1 MFKIQNS
8 ALFIILVLSFSFLVY
23 PNNKTTDIKSN
34 VIVGAN
40 QISKY
45 ENLLKNKRIG
55 IVANHTSVI
64 FKKNLGHIHLVDS
77 LIKLDFDVRKIFA
90 PEHGFRG
97 TEPNGANIDDEIDIK
112 TGLKIISLHGTNR
125 KYGEINDEDLN
136 DIDIL
141 IFDIQDVGVRFYT
154 HISTLHYVMEA
165 SARNSIPL
173 IVLDRPN
180 PNAHYVD
187 GPVLE
192 LENKS
197 FIGMHEVPIVYG
209 LTIGEYSKMIN
220 NEGWLKNKIKSDLI
234 LIKLE
239 NYERNKEYDLPIIP
253 SPNLPNQKSINL
265 YPSLCLFEGTNVSV
279 GRGTDLQFQIYG
291 SPFLDKKKNEYKFT
305 PVKNN
310 GSKYPKHEKTL
321 CFGKILTNT
330 KRLYKFNLSYILE
343 AYADT
348 SNKEDFF
355 NNYFIKLAGTEN
367 LQNQI
372 VRDENE
378 DEIVKSWQEKLNIY
392 KRIRT
397 KYLIYNWNFNEE
409 KSFRI

>member
-1 MFKIQNS
+1 MFKIQN
-8 ALFIILVLSFSFLVY
+8 AVLFTVLVLNFTFLAY
-23 PNNKTTDIKSN
+23 SKNKTYNTKSS

-45 ENLLKNKRIG
+45 ENLIKDKRIG
-55 IVANHTSVI
+55 VIANHTSVI
-64 FKKNLGHIHLVDS
+64 FKKNFGHTHLVDS
-77 LIKLDFDVRKIFA
+77 LIKLNFDIRTIFA

-97 TEPNGANIDDEIDIK
+97 SEPNGANIDDEIDIK
-112 TGLKIISLHGTNR
+112 TGIKIISLHGSNR
-125 KYGEINDEDLN
+125 KYGEIEDKDLKN
-136 DIDIL
+136 IDIL

-197 FIGMHEVPIVYG
+197 FVGMHEVPIVYG
-209 LTIGEYSKMIN
+209 LTIGEYAKMIN
-220 NEGWLKNKIKSDLI
+220 NEGWLGNKIKSDLI

-239 NYERNKEYDLPIIP
+239 NYNRNKEYDLPINP

-265 YPSLCLFEGTNVSV
+265 YPSLCLFEGTNVSA

-291 SPFLDKKKNEYKFT
+291 SPYLDKKKNEFKFT
-305 PVKNN
+305 PVKNK
-310 GSKYPKHEKTL
+310 GSKYPKHENTL
-321 CFGKILTNT
+321 CFGKILSNT
-330 KRLYKFNLSYILE
+330 ERLHKFDLSFILE
-343 AYADT
+343 AYAHT
-348 SNKEDFF
+348 MNKEDFF
-355 NNYFIKLAGTEN
+355 NNYFIKLAGTED
-367 LQNQI
+367 LQSQI
-372 VRDENE
+372 IRGE
-378 DEIVKSWQEKLNIY
+378 DEEDIVKSWQKKLNIY
-392 KRIRT
+392 KKKRI
-397 KYLIYNWNFNEE
+397 KYLIYN
-409 KSFRI
+409 

>member
-8 ALFIILVLSFSFLVY
+8 IWFLILVFNFSFLLY
-23 PNNKTTDIKSN
+23 PNNKTTFIKSN

-64 FKKNLGHIHLVDS
+64 FKDDRGHTHLVDS
-77 LIKLDFDVRKIFA
+77 LIKLDFQINKIFA

-97 TEPNGANIDDEIDIK
+97 TEPNGANIDDEIDKK
-112 TGLKIISLHGTNR
+112 TGLKIISLHGKNR
-125 KYGEINDEDLN
+125 KYGEIDDGDLK

-165 SARNSIPL
+165 SARNRIPL

-192 LENKS
+192 FKNKS
-197 FIGMHEVPIVYG
+197 FVGMHEVPIVYG
-209 LTIGEYSKMIN
+209 LTIGEYAKMIN
-220 NEGWLKNKIKSDLI
+220 NEGWLENKIKSELI
-234 LIKLE
+234 MIKLE
-239 NYERNKEYDLPIIP
+239 NYDRNKEYNLPIVP

-265 YPSLCLFEGTNVSV
+265 YPSLCLFEGTNVSA

-291 SPFLDKKKNEYKFT
+291 SPFLDKNKNEYKFT

-310 GSKYPKHEKTL
+310 GSKYPKHENTV
-321 CFGKILTNT
+321 CFGKILTGT
-330 KRLYKFNLSYILE
+330 DRLSKFDLSFILD

-355 NNYFIKLAGTEN
+355 NNYFNKLAGTEN
-367 LQNQI
+367 LKRQI
-372 VRDENE
+372 IREE
-378 DEIVKSWQEKLNIY
+378 DEDKIIESWQKKLNIY
-392 KRIRT
+392 KRMRV
-397 KYLIYNWNFNEE
+397 KYLIYN
-409 KSFRI
+409 

>member
-8 ALFIILVLSFSFLVY
+8 IWFLILVFNFSFLLY
-23 PNNKTTDIKSN
+23 PNNKTTFIKSN

-64 FKKNLGHIHLVDS
+64 FKDDGGHTHLVDS
-77 LIKLDFDVRKIFA
+77 LIKLDFQINKIFA

-97 TEPNGANIDDEIDIK
+97 TEPNGANIDDEIDKK
-112 TGLKIISLHGTNR
+112 TGLKIISLHGKNR
-125 KYGEINDEDLN
+125 KYGEIDDGDLK

-165 SARNSIPL
+165 SARNRIPL

-192 LENKS
+192 FQNKS
-197 FIGMHEVPIVYG
+197 FVGMHEVPIVYG
-209 LTIGEYSKMIN
+209 LTIGEYAKMIN
-220 NEGWLKNKIKSDLI
+220 NEGWLENKMKSELI
-234 LIKLE
+234 MIKLE
-239 NYERNKEYDLPIIP
+239 NYDRNKEYNLPIVP

-265 YPSLCLFEGTNVSV
+265 YPSLCLFEGTNVSA

-291 SPFLDKKKNEYKFT
+291 SPFLDKNKNEYKFT

-310 GSKYPKHEKTL
+310 GSKYPKHENTV
-321 CFGKILTNT
+321 CFGKILTGT
-330 KRLYKFNLSYILE
+330 DRLNKFDLSFILD

-355 NNYFIKLAGTEN
+355 NNYFNKLAGTEN
-367 LQNQI
+367 LKRQI
-372 VRDENE
+372 IREE
-378 DEIVKSWQEKLNIY
+378 DEDKIIESWQKKLNIY
-392 KRIRT
+392 KRMRV
-397 KYLIYNWNFNEE
+397 KYLIYN
-409 KSFRI
+409 

>member
-1 MFKIQNS
+1 MFKIQN
-8 ALFIILVLSFSFLVY
+8 AVLFTFLVLNFTFLAY
-23 PNNKTTDIKSN
+23 SKNKTYDTKSS

-45 ENLLKNKRIG
+45 ENLIKDKRIG
-55 IVANHTSVI
+55 VVANHTSVI
-64 FKKNLGHIHLVDS
+64 FKKNFGHTHLVDS
-77 LIKLDFDVRKIFA
+77 LIKLNFDIRKIFA

-97 TEPNGANIDDEIDIK
+97 SEPNGANIDDEIDIK
-112 TGLKIISLHGTNR
+112 TGIKIISLHGSNR
-125 KYGEINDEDLN
+125 KYGEIEDKDLKN
-136 DIDIL
+136 IDIL

-197 FIGMHEVPIVYG
+197 FVGMHEVPIVYG
-209 LTIGEYSKMIN
+209 LTIGEYAKMIN
-220 NEGWLKNKIKSDLI
+220 NEGWLENKIKSNLI

-239 NYERNKEYDLPIIP
+239 NYNRSKEYDLPIIP

-265 YPSLCLFEGTNVSV
+265 YPSLCLFEGTNVSA

-291 SPFLDKKKNEYKFT
+291 SPFLDKNKNEYKFT
-305 PVKNN
+305 PVKNK
-310 GSKYPKHEKTL
+310 GSKYPKHENKL
-321 CFGKILTNT
+321 CFGKILTNNE
-330 KRLYKFNLSYILE
+330 RLHKFNLSFILE
-343 AYADT
+343 AYTDT
-348 SNKEDFF
+348 SNKKDFF
-355 NNYFIKLAGTEN
+355 NNYFIKLAGTKD
-367 LQNQI
+367 LQDQI
-372 VRDENE
+372 IRGE
-378 DEIVKSWQEKLNIY
+378 DKSEIVESWQKRLSIY
-392 KRIRT
+392 KTMRM
-397 KYLIYNWNFNEE
+397 KYLIYN
-409 KSFRI
+409 

>member
-8 ALFIILVLSFSFLVY
+8 IWFLILVFNFSFLLY
-23 PNNKTTDIKSN
+23 PNNKTTFIKSN

-64 FKKNLGHIHLVDS
+64 FKDDGGHTHLVDS
-77 LIKLDFDVRKIFA
+77 LIKLDFQINKIFA

-97 TEPNGANIDDEIDIK
+97 TEPNGANIDDEIDKK
-112 TGLKIISLHGTNR
+112 TGLKIISLHGKNR
-125 KYGEINDEDLN
+125 KYGEIDDGDLK

-165 SARNSIPL
+165 SARNRIPL

-192 LENKS
+192 FQNKS
-197 FIGMHEVPIVYG
+197 FVGMHEVPIVYG
-209 LTIGEYSKMIN
+209 LTIGEYAKMIN
-220 NEGWLKNKIKSDLI
+220 NEGWLENKIKSELI
-234 LIKLE
+234 VIKLE
-239 NYERNKEYDLPIIP
+239 NYDRNKEYNLPIVP

-265 YPSLCLFEGTNVSV
+265 YPSLCLFEGTNVSA

-291 SPFLDKKKNEYKFT
+291 SPFLDKNKNEYKFT

-310 GSKYPKHEKTL
+310 GSKYPKHENTV
-321 CFGKILTNT
+321 CFGKILTGT
-330 KRLYKFNLSYILE
+330 DRLSKFDLSFILD

-355 NNYFIKLAGTEN
+355 NNYFNKLAGTEN
-367 LQNQI
+367 LKRQI
-372 VRDENE
+372 IREE
-378 DEIVKSWQEKLNIY
+378 DEDKIIESWQKKLNIY
-392 KRIRT
+392 KRMRV
-397 KYLIYNWNFNEE
+397 KYLIYNWNFYE
-409 KSFRI
+409 K